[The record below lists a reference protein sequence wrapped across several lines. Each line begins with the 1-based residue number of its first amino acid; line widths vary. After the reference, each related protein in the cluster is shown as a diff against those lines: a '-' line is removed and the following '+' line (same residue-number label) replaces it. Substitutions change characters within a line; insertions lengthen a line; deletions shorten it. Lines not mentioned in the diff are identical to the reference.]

1 MRGLW
6 DAAQFRFTVF
16 IDSENPFLDRI
27 VSRDALLF
35 MIYQISRPVLMGVK
49 VFTDSRG
56 WFKPPQFRFEKH
68 TQAEASERGKVMR
81 VR

>member
-6 DAAQFRFTVF
+6 DAAQFRFTGF

-56 WFKPPQFRFEKH
+56 WFNPLNSVSRSIRKLKH
-68 TQAEASERGKVMR
+68 LKEAKLCV
-81 VR
+81 